1 MAGNHHNSSQR
12 TAIEQI
18 VRAVLEELR
27 AGRTTPSVTKQSPP
41 STGLQTTG
49 SQLTLSSKVVSV
61 AELDGR
67 LAGVTQL
74 VVPRGAVFTPAAR
87 DEIKKHKLTVASV
100 VESAK
105 ATAAAAP
112 LQVAA
117 AGTSYNATPLWQ
129 ALVSAG
135 TRVETTV
142 AAALPGA
149 IEVLGSVAANGRSAV
164 LVTDQ
169 AATALCLANRNHGV
183 RAALGSNKPTVDAA
197 LAEIGANMLVVDP
210 TGRSVFEMQQTI
222 RHWLRHGQPRCPA
235 ALATQLN

>member
-1 MAGNHHNSSQR
+1 MSGNHHNSSQR
-12 TAIEQI
+12 AAIEQI

-27 AGRTTPSVTKQSPP
+27 AGRTTPSVTKQSPQA
-41 STGLQTTG
+41 SGLQAAG

-100 VESAK
+100 VEPAK
-105 ATAAAAP
+105 ATTAAP

-149 IEVLGSVAANGRSAV
+149 IEVLGSAAANGRAAL

-169 AATALCLANRNHGV
+169 AATALCLANRNRGV
-183 RAALGSNKPTVDAA
+183 RAALGSNKQTIDAA
-197 LAEIGANMLVVDP
+197 VAEIGANLLVIDP

-222 RHWLRHGQPRCPA
+222 RHWLRHGQPKCPA
-235 ALATQLN
+235 ALATRLN

>member
-12 TAIEQI
+12 AAIEQI

-27 AGRTTPSVTKQSPP
+27 AGRTTPSATKHSPQAI
-41 STGLQTTG
+41 GLQTAG

-61 AELDGR
+61 AELEGR

-105 ATAAAAP
+105 ATAAAP

-129 ALVSAG
+129 SLASAG
-135 TRVETTV
+135 TQVETTV
-142 AAALPGA
+142 AAALSGA
-149 IEVLGSVAANGRSAV
+149 IEVLVSAAASGRAAI

-169 AATALCLANRNHGV
+169 PATALCLANRNRGV
-183 RAALGSNKPTVDAA
+183 RAALGSNKQSVDAA
-197 LAEIGANMLVVDP
+197 VAEIGVNLLVVDP

-222 RHWLRHGQPRCPA
+222 RHWLRHGQPKCPA